1 MNSILEEIKDS
12 FKRGGV
18 LIQLIYI
25 NLAIFLVIK
34 LLFVVLFLGN
44 VQNLNQ
50 SVINILAV
58 PASLHELL
66 FKPWTLITY
75 MFLHLEFFHIL
86 FNLLWLYWFGQIFLR
101 YLTPKQLLSNYLLGG
116 LSGAFLYI
124 LLFNLLPVFQASV
137 PVSFALGASAAVMA
151 IAIAISVYAPDYTM
165 HLMFIGPVKLKW
177 LAVVFIVTDIIQ
189 IASTNAGG
197 HIAHLGGALFGYLY
211 VSQLKKGKDISK
223 GFNRIMDSIASVFS
237 SKRKMRVTYR
247 KSSATKEDD
256 WEYNKRKVNEQ
267 EEIDKILDKIAK
279 SGYESL
285 TKREKEI
292 LFKAGNNN

>member
-1 MNSILEEIKDS
+1 MNSIFEEIKNS

-25 NLAIFLVIK
+25 NLAVFLVIK
-34 LLFVVLFLGN
+34 LLFVILFLGN

-50 SVINILAV
+50 AVVNILAV
-58 PASLHELL
+58 PASLHELIL
-66 FKPWTLITY
+66 KPWTLITY
-75 MFLHLEFFHIL
+75 MFLHLEFLHIL

-116 LSGAFLYI
+116 LAGAFLYI
-124 LLFNLLPVFQASV
+124 LVFNVVPVFQGSV
-137 PVSFALGASAAVMA
+137 PFSQALGASAAVMA

-177 LAVVFIVTDIIQ
+177 LAVVFVVMDIIQ
-189 IASTNAGG
+189 IASSNAGG

-211 VSQLKKGKDISK
+211 VSRLKKGKDITS
-223 GFNRIMDSIASVFS
+223 GFNKIMDGIASVF
-237 SKRKMRVTYR
+237 KPRKNMRVSYR

-256 WEYNKRKVNEQ
+256 WEYNKRQVSEQ
-267 EEIDKILDKIAK
+267 EEIDSILDKIAK

-292 LFKAGNNN
+292 LFKAGDKR

>member
-1 MNSILEEIKDS
+1 MNSIFEEIKNS

-25 NLAIFLVIK
+25 NLAVFLVIK
-34 LLFVVLFLGN
+34 LLFVILFLGN
-44 VQNLNQ
+44 VQDLNQ
-50 SVINILAV
+50 VIINILAV
-58 PASLHELL
+58 PASVHELI

-75 MFLHLEFFHIL
+75 MFLHLGFLHIL

-101 YLTPKQLLSNYLLGG
+101 YLTPRQLLTNYLLGG
-116 LSGAFLYI
+116 LAGAFLYI
-124 LLFNLLPVFQASV
+124 LVFNLLPVFQPSV
-137 PVSFALGASAAVMA
+137 PVSQALGASAAVMA
-151 IAIAISVYAPDYTM
+151 IAIAISVYAPEYTI

-177 LAVVFIVTDIIQ
+177 LAVVFIVTDILQ
-189 IASTNAGG
+189 VASSNAGG

-211 VSQLKKGKDISK
+211 ISQYRKGKDFTK
-223 GFNRIMDSIASVFS
+223 GFNRTMDSLASAFS
-237 SKRKMRVTYR
+237 SRKKMRVSYR

-256 WEYNKRKVNEQ
+256 WEFNKKKVNEQ

-285 TKREKEI
+285 SKQEKEI
-292 LFKAGNNN
+292 LFKAGNKS

>member
-1 MNSILEEIKDS
+1 MNSILEEIKNS
-12 FKRGGV
+12 FKQGGV

-25 NLAIFLVIK
+25 NVAVFLVIK
-34 LLFVVLFLGN
+34 LLFVILFLGN
-44 VQNLNQ
+44 VQDLNHA
-50 SVINILAV
+50 VVNILAV
-58 PASLHELL
+58 PASVQELI

-101 YLTPKQLLSNYLLGG
+101 YLTPRQLLSNYLLGG

-137 PVSFALGASAAVMA
+137 PVSQALGASAAVMA
-151 IAIAISVYAPDYTM
+151 IAIAISVYAPEYTI

-177 LAVVFIVTDIIQ
+177 LAVVFVVTDIIQ

-211 VSQLKKGKDISK
+211 VSRLKNGKDITAGFSK
-223 GFNRIMDSIASVFS
+223 AMDGLASVF
-237 SKRKMRVTYR
+237 KPGKKMRVSYR
-247 KSSATKEDD
+247 KTSATKEDD
-256 WEYNKRKVNEQ
+256 WEFNKRKVNEQ
-267 EEIDKILDKIAK
+267 EEIDRILEKIAK

-292 LFKAGNNN
+292 LFKASDKR